1 VIFVIFVAF
10 PGLVI
15 AFQSRADVPELTGS
29 QERWNIGTDDNLT
42 GAGPDRLPNTGESGL
57 PSAALGAGASILT
70 RPSAVRGVPA
80 VACRGHCAEADE
92 ESNERGY
99 NPSHIGSDDDE

>member
-1 VIFVIFVAF
+1 VAFPGPVIFVAF

-42 GAGPDRLPNTGESGL
+42 GAGPDRLPNTGEVGL
-57 PSAALGAGASILT
+57 
-70 RPSAVRGVPA
+70 AVRRSR
-80 VACRGHCAEADE
+80 RGRQ
-92 ESNERGY
+92 S
-99 NPSHIGSDDDE
+99 